1 MVEIMSVK
9 SFATNLLCAF
19 IPSKSVRHR
28 IRVRAHFDIKSYID
42 FAVRDAG
49 LHNPTVRTYQGHNGM
64 KKIIVVLNNT
74 VAYKFPLVA
83 ARADSPRREKM
94 FADAFRTASPVRLP
108 KMELLQF
115 RGMDVLKYEF
125 ITGETLGT
133 MRPRD
138 VRRHADKIATQLAA
152 FIYQIG
158 VSDPAELKSLRP
170 SGARPGFMRGWY
182 HGDIGGNFIV
192 NPETGDIVAFID
204 WETAGF
210 CDWTNDIMAAY
221 RFMSKRGFGDV
232 MMRTV
237 VEYGRLYAA
246 GRTKKGA

>member
-1 MVEIMSVK
+1 MSIK
-9 SFATNLLCAF
+9 TFATNLLCGF

-28 IRVRAHFDIKSYID
+28 IRVRAHFDIKSYVD

-94 FADAFRTASPVRLP
+94 FADAFRNVSPVRLP

-138 VRRHADKIATQLAA
+138 VRRHADKIASQLAA

-158 VSDPAELKSLRP
+158 TSDPAELKSLRP
-170 SGARPGFMRGWY
+170 RGAKPSFMYGWY

-192 NPETGDIVAFID
+192 NPKTGDIVAFID

-210 CDWTNDIMAAY
+210 CDWTNDIVAAY

-232 MMRTV
+232 MMRAV
-237 VEYGRLYAA
+237 LEYGHLYAA
-246 GRTKKGA
+246 GQVKKGK

>member
-1 MVEIMSVK
+1 MSVK
-9 SFATNLLCAF
+9 KFLVNLACGF

-28 IRVRAHFDIKSYID
+28 VRVRAQFDIKSYVD

-49 LHNPTVRTYQGHNGM
+49 LVRPTVRTYQGHNGM

-74 VAYKFPLVA
+74 VAYKFPLVD

-94 FADAFRTASPVRLP
+94 FADAFRNVSPVRLP

-125 ITGETLGT
+125 ITGQTLAT
-133 MRPRD
+133 MRARD
-138 VRRHADKIATQLAA
+138 VRRHADKIASQLAA

-158 VSDPAELKSLRP
+158 MSDPVKLKSLKPR
-170 SGARPGFMRGWY
+170 GAKPGFMFGWY

-192 NPETGDIVAFID
+192 NPETGDIAAFID

-237 VEYGRLYAA
+237 LEYGHLYAT
-246 GRTKKGA
+246 GQVKKGK